1 MSNVSM
7 KKSFLDYKLYVFDL
21 DGTLYFQKKLRLIM
35 AIRLIKY
42 YGLHFWQF
50 RELLIIKK
58 FRDVKD
64 NWENIQKSLNINA
77 LNGESDIDEQQYKYV
92 AMKLNTSPEKVK
104 NVIHRWIYENP
115 LDALKLSKDERLSGI
130 IEREL
135 KDKKVV
141 VLSDYP
147 AYDKLKAMDINIK
160 DAYCTAQKEIGEL
173 KPSPK
178 GLMYISSLYDVPT
191 SDMLMIGDR
200 MEKDGECAKR
210 AGVDYVII
218 GRQASKR
225 KYDFI

>member
-1 MSNVSM
+1 
-7 KKSFLDYKLYVFDL
+7 
-21 DGTLYFQKKLRLIM
+21 M

-64 NWENIQKSLNINA
+64 NWESIQKSLSINA

-104 NVIHRWIYENP
+104 NVIRRWIYENP

-210 AGVDYVII
+210 AGVDYMII
-218 GRQASKR
+218 GRQVSKR